1 MELKPISTW
10 RLCLREQTKK
20 VGTLLT
26 CLRRIFSP
34 ANFNQSRC
42 RILVFASRRAN
53 KVVKRKI
60 CLIIRLRQKENVASR
75 VKIRQWKTGLTF
87 RRIFARSVR
96 FNLYCSG
103 SGNPIF
109 LCDFHCT
116 TDTSNVSLRF
126 MSKIYMLAISRNL
139 SRNSSPLSPRQNSYC
154 TPLDTATR
162 VKTHKLLHVCKQ
174 VVTNL
179 FTSC

>member
-1 MELKPISTW
+1 MELKPIFHLATLFA
-10 RLCLREQTKK
+10 RTDKK
-20 VGTLLT
+20 VGTLLA
-26 CLRRIFSP
+26 CPRRIFSP

-87 RRIFARSVR
+87 GRIFARSVR

-126 MSKIYMLAISRNL
+126 MSKIYMLAKSRNL
-139 SRNSSPLSPRQNSYC
+139 SRNSSPLSPP
-154 TPLDTATR
+154 TE
-162 VKTHKLLHVCKQ
+162 
-174 VVTNL
+174 
-179 FTSC
+179 